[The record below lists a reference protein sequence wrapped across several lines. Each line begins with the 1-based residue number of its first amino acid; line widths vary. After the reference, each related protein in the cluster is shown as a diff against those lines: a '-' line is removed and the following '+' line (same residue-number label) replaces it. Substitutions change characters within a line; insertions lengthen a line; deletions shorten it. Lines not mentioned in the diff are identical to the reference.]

1 MMCWYKRLSVLR
13 ALPLFLLVAVAF
25 GHPLAAQ
32 ERLLVFG
39 RVQENPVRAIRDR
52 QGFVDYVAKKLAP
65 LGFTGGRILVVDK
78 VGQLARVIRE
88 GKVDF
93 FHDSVVPTMVLSKWS
108 GSVPILRQWKFGEPD
123 YYSVIL
129 VKKDSGINT
138 LSDLKGKVIAFDEP
152 HSTSAHILPRMLL
165 TEKRLKL
172 VQIIPPAGRPEPDA
186 VGFIHGSDDNAPH
199 LLVLGKVDAAATSHR
214 EFEILRPEVR
224 DGLKIIARSK
234 SVPRLLI
241 SIPKD
246 LDPKIATALRE
257 TLLTMNKDPEGQEA
271 MNKQQQTTGIDEI
284 PPGSLEQ
291 LKDIQRFIFSS
302 LGKQVDSW

>member
-1 MMCWYKRLSVLR
+1 MYWYKRLSVLIV
-13 ALPLFLLVAVAF
+13 LSSFLLPALAVRHA
-25 GHPLAAQ
+25 LAAE

-52 QGFVDYVAKKLAP
+52 QGFVDYIAKKLSP
-65 LGFTGGRILVVDK
+65 LSITGGRIFVVSK
-78 VGQLARVIRE
+78 LNQLAPAIRE
-88 GKVDF
+88 GKVDL

-108 GSVPILRQWKFGEPD
+108 GSIPILRQWKFGEAE
-123 YYSVIL
+123 YHSVIL
-129 VKKDSGINT
+129 VRKDSGINS

-165 TEKRLKL
+165 VEKKLKL
-172 VQIIPPAGRPEPDA
+172 VQIIPPAGPEPDA

-214 EFEILRPEVR
+214 EFDVLRPEIR
-224 DGLKIIARSK
+224 DQLKIIARSK
-234 SVPRLLI
+234 SVPRLLL
-241 SIPKD
+241 SIRKD
-246 LDPKIATALRE
+246 LDPKMAKALKE
-257 TLLTMNKDPEGQEA
+257 TLLDMNKNPEGQEA
-271 MNKQQQTTGIDEI
+271 MTKQQQTTMIDEI

-291 LKDIQRFIFSS
+291 LKDIERFIFSS